1 MIILTSVW
9 NSNFIL
15 LSFVF
20 SFVGSYI
27 GVCLSEQYR
36 LCLIEGPI
44 LLTKNQILWLLS
56 FSVAGVAIWSMHFI
70 GMGAL
75 KLSIPDSNSNIT
87 VNFDTGLTVASFIAP
102 IICLYVGLHI
112 ATNDRA
118 FTRDSEEFGE
128 LLIQDAKNFSIKE
141 AKKKSNLKRLAL
153 FKGLKPII
161 IGGIFTGAGVCVMHY
176 IGMTAMVFEGTM
188 SWDIGIIAAS
198 VIIAEVVSI
207 IALWIIFRLLP
218 LYPGSELLRVASAGV
233 MGVAVCGMHYTG
245 MNAATYYTGSDTHR
259 MTSSLVIGSSTAV
272 LSALFIGMVLMCVC
286 LIFTAADMRARSS
299 RTSKTLR
306 GIDNLLN
313 TLKSL
318 SSHLPDEVNAIM
330 VMYDKI
336 VPRISSGESRRRD
349 TFTNIGG
356 TARRLSGMFL
366 PLSRASL
373 RTFAVSPKH
382 QLHSLQRSSTIE
394 SEQNRR
400 FNRQSSN
407 GRYCDSQESKYNDGP
422 RGGSLTGPPPSEKA
436 SKMIVVEQKVAA
448 ENCGYFV

>member
-1 MIILTSVW
+1 MAILNPVW
-9 NSNFIL
+9 NSNYIL
-15 LSFVF
+15 LSYVF
-20 SFVGSYI
+20 SYVGSYV
-27 GVCLSEQYR
+27 GVCLSDQYR
-36 LCLIEGPI
+36 LCAIEGPM
-44 LLTKNQILWLLS
+44 LLTRNQILWLLS

-75 KLSIPDSNSNIT
+75 NLSIQDSDT
-87 VNFDTGLTVASFIAP
+87 TLAMKFDVGLTVASFIAP
-102 IICLYVGLHI
+102 IICLYVGLFI

-118 FTRDSEEFGE
+118 FARDSEEFGE

-141 AKKKSNLKRLAL
+141 AKNKSNLKRLAL

-259 MTSSLVIGSSTAV
+259 MTSSLLIGSSTAV
-272 LSALFIGMVLMCVC
+272 LSALFIGMVMACFC

-299 RTSKTLR
+299 RSSKTLR
-306 GIDNLLN
+306 SVEQLLN
-313 TLKSL
+313 TLKNSTTP
-318 SSHLPDEVNAIM
+318 LPDEVNTILLK
-330 VMYDKI
+330 YDKI
-336 VPRISSGESRRRD
+336 LANKYSESARRD
-349 TFTNIGG
+349 S
-356 TARRLSGMFL
+356 TAKRLSSIIRQSFYR
-366 PLSRASL
+366 PNRNS
-373 RTFAVSPKH
+373 VH
-382 QLHSLQRSSTIE
+382 HSSITD
-394 SEQNRR
+394 SEHNRR
-400 FNRQSSN
+400 FNRQSSH
-407 GRYCDSQESKYNDGP
+407 GKYLDIQDSKHNERP
-422 RGGSLTGPPPSEKA
+422 RGGSVTGLSASEKT
-436 SKMIVVEQKVAA
+436 SMVIIVEPKVLQA
-448 ENCGYFV
+448 EGRSAL